1 MGAERA
7 VLPLRAEFKLH
18 LRARAKLY
26 VLKVK
31 NALVVCTLR
40 HGFMNIDQYMD
51 RSQFSYQ
58 TGGGVNVV
66 RAYVPRNGY

>member
-7 VLPLRAEFKLH
+7 VLPLRAEFKLY
-18 LRARAKLY
+18 LRSRAKLY

-40 HGFMNIDQYMD
+40 HGFMN
-51 RSQFSYQ
+51 
-58 TGGGVNVV
+58 TGLYG
-66 RAYVPRNGY
+66 